1 MGQLVAELRKVYVT
15 AKAEAA
21 PILEDILGEGSV
33 QSLDRETTETEAV
46 GEGRNLIIFLLF
58 IKVHIFW
65 KRNTL
70 FKGGGLRAD
79 ICNEFYWAIE
89 LSCRRIRGRGGGGD
103 SLCVRNL
110 QG

>member
-46 GEGRNLIIFLLF
+46 GEGRNLVIFFYCSLKSISF
-58 IKVHIFW
+58 G
-65 KRNTL
+65 
-70 FKGGGLRAD
+70 KGIHCLKEED
-79 ICNEFYWAIE
+79 
-89 LSCRRIRGRGGGGD
+89 
-103 SLCVRNL
+103 
-110 QG
+110 

>member
-46 GEGRNLIIFLLF
+46 GEGPILSFFYCLLKSISF
-58 IKVHIFW
+58 G
-65 KRNTL
+65 
-70 FKGGGLRAD
+70 KGIHCLKEED
-79 ICNEFYWAIE
+79 
-89 LSCRRIRGRGGGGD
+89 
-103 SLCVRNL
+103 
-110 QG
+110 

>member
-1 MGQLVAELRKVYVT
+1 MGQLVAELRKVYVS

-46 GEGRNLIIFLLF
+46 GEGRNLIFLLF

-70 FKGGGLRAD
+70 FKGGVLRDD
-79 ICNEFYWAIE
+79 ICNEF
-89 LSCRRIRGRGGGGD
+89 
-103 SLCVRNL
+103 
-110 QG
+110 

>member
-46 GEGRNLIIFLLF
+46 GEDHIIFLLF

-79 ICNEFYWAIE
+79 ICNEF
-89 LSCRRIRGRGGGGD
+89 
-103 SLCVRNL
+103 
-110 QG
+110 

>member
-58 IKVHIFW
+58 LLLLKSISFG
-65 KRNTL
+65 
-70 FKGGGLRAD
+70 KGIHCLKEED
-79 ICNEFYWAIE
+79 
-89 LSCRRIRGRGGGGD
+89 
-103 SLCVRNL
+103 
-110 QG
+110 

>member
-46 GEGRNLIIFLLF
+46 GEDRNLIIFLLF

-79 ICNEFYWAIE
+79 ICNEF
-89 LSCRRIRGRGGGGD
+89 
-103 SLCVRNL
+103 
-110 QG
+110 